1 MKASGDWDQGVVGF
15 FSSVER
21 CEKVVISGQLPL
33 TEREFCIDNLLV
45 RIHFI
50 IRMVKWTGLAPW
62 EFEFLFPGSLTSIF
76 LKKSNK
82 QGEEEE
88 GDEEEEERGEDESA
102 REGTSTA
109 ATRKSP
115 PHPPSPALCLCFS
128 LCLSLSVCRCLSV
141 SLSFSLSI
149 YK

>member
-1 MKASGDWDQGVVGF
+1 MKASGAWDQGVVGF

-62 EFEFLFPGSLTSIF
+62 EFEFLFSGSLTSIF

-88 GDEEEEERGEDESA
+88 GDEEEEEGGEDESA

-109 ATRKSP
+109 ATPNSA
-115 PHPPSPALCLCFS
+115 PHPPSPALS
-128 LCLSLSVCRCLSV
+128 VSASLSVCLCLSD
-141 SLSFSLSI
+141 SLSFSLPL